1 VLLHPVFVLAIG
13 LEARIGKLAAIAKPT
28 KADEQELASLRAEL
42 EYTSKLKREYVEKH
56 PEHRKFVYAREV
68 AEEKAKQ
75 EREDKGEGPSSGGGG
90 GRGGGGGN
98 GLYDRDGR
106 LVSAF
111 PRGRALLPAGSADDT
126 LR

>member
-28 KADEQELASLRAEL
+28 KADELELASLRAEL

-75 EREDKGEGPSSGGGG
+75 EREDKGEGPSSGSGG